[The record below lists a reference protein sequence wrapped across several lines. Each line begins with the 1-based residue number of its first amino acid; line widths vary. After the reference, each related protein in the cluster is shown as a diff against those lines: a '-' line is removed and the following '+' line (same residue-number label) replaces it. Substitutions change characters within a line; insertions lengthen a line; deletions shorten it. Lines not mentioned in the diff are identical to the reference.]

1 MRLISGRPVKLCG
14 SGHCAAVTRT
24 VTDRQVFMPGDTVTM
39 SSLKLVAF
47 DAEDLAVVSAHLE
60 ESTLT
65 RADMAFLPKAQRFA
79 LVAKR
84 RDRESATAP
93 HHLTGLHFERVTR
106 VQTLGMPHD
115 KTKSLTLIG
124 LGFVLTDDPAGQV
137 SLLFEGGMAI
147 KLEVECLEAQ
157 MADLADLEPAP

>member
-115 KTKSLTLIG
+115 ETKSLTLIG

>member
-1 MRLISGRPVKLCG
+1 MDGHPVKLCG
-14 SGHCAAVTRT
+14 TGHCAPGTRT
-24 VTDRQVFMPGDTVTM
+24 VTDRQVFTPWDTPIM

-84 RDRESATAP
+84 RDRESASAP

-106 VQTLGMPHD
+106 VQTLGMKPD
-115 KTKSLTLIG
+115 ATTALTLIG
-124 LGFVLTDDPAGQV
+124 LGFALTDDPAGQV
-137 SLLFEGGMAI
+137 SLLFDGGMAI
-147 KLEVECLEAQ
+147 KLDVECLEAQ
-157 MADLADLEPAP
+157 MADLADLEGTP